1 MSALVPVNQTSIA
14 TLEQACKWLSEVKSI
29 EEALSFRDQVE
40 AVRHYRQVS
49 GHAIEACN
57 EAAEI
62 KVRAE
67 RRIGELLEKQL
78 NHDGGR
84 PPKNPDRESGFT
96 KLADV
101 GVSYKQ
107 SERFQAIASIP
118 EAQFEA
124 HLAERKE
131 AGEQITTAETVRL
144 AKSIKKEEKRF
155 EVANPEKPP
164 RQEAGITTD
173 LHDLIECGEKFST
186 IYADPPWVYENQRT
200 RGATSDHYGGMSVE
214 EIAGL
219 PVARLVTDNAHLH
232 LWTTN
237 GFIEQSFAIMRA
249 WGFEYKSMFI
259 WAKTQIGMGNY
270 WRVAHEMLLFGVRG
284 SCPFAVHNLRS
295 WAEYPRGQH
304 SAKPEP
310 IRGMI
315 EKASPGPYLELFG
328 RRAVCGWTVFGN
340 QVERDLFTSE
350 ESDE

>member
-84 PPKNPDRESGFT
+84 PRKNPDRESGFT

-144 AKSIKKEEKRF
+144 AKSSRRRRSGSRS
-155 EVANPEKPP
+155 P
-164 RQEAGITTD
+164 
-173 LHDLIECGEKFST
+173 
-186 IYADPPWVYENQRT
+186 T
-200 RGATSDHYGGMSVE
+200 R
-214 EIAGL
+214 
-219 PVARLVTDNAHLH
+219 
-232 LWTTN
+232 
-237 GFIEQSFAIMRA
+237 
-249 WGFEYKSMFI
+249 KS
-259 WAKTQIGMGNY
+259 
-270 WRVAHEMLLFGVRG
+270 R
-284 SCPFAVHNLRS
+284 C
-295 WAEYPRGQH
+295 
-304 SAKPEP
+304 
-310 IRGMI
+310 
-315 EKASPGPYLELFG
+315 G
-328 RRAVCGWTVFGN
+328 RRLA
-340 QVERDLFTSE
+340 
-350 ESDE
+350 